1 MFQSTREVNQKEEFM
16 RVRNKEFNK
25 EKKLKRILRII
36 MRRYLKITAIREV

>member
-1 MFQSTREVNQKEEFM
+1 MSQSTREVNQKEEFM